1 MGKTNRKGKLNRNK
15 SKTKK
20 IRKHSKLCKCKPCK
34 YRKSSK
40 KSLKSKILRQKNQ
53 LPKHF
58 RKAKHHGGMNPGS
71 MNPGI
76 MKPSFA
82 YSNLSASMRGGKIPV
97 GLVGYPYDGGNVDT
111 WPGAL
116 ASSGVSAAN
125 HMSNYYPLSPNGSGA
140 GGVEYPIQSNDL
152 IGGKKRKRS
161 KALKKK
167 GKGKTKKNK
176 KYNQKGGFFPDIV
189 DLARQQI
196 TNATNTYNGFVGE
209 SPYPSPYPYEQPIN
223 ENVKLV
229 SFKPTDL

>member
-1 MGKTNRKGKLNRNK
+1 MGKTNRKNK
-15 SKTKK
+15 SYKNKTKK
-20 IRKHSKLCKCKPCK
+20 VKKHSKLCKCKSCK
-34 YRKSSK
+34 CRKNSNNQ
-40 KSLKSKILRQKNQ
+40 LKSKILRQKNK

-58 RKAKHHGGMNPGS
+58 RKAKYHGGMNPGG
-71 MNPGI
+71 MTY
-76 MKPSFA
+76 KPTFA
-82 YSNLSASMRGGKIPV
+82 YSNLSASMRGGKLPV

-140 GGVEYPIQSNDL
+140 GGVEYPIPSNNL
-152 IGGKKRKRS
+152 LGGKRKRS
-161 KALKKK
+161 KRLKKK
-167 GKGKTKKNK
+167 GKSKTKRN
-176 KYNQKGGFFPDIV
+176 KYNQKGGFFPDVV
-189 DLARQQI
+189 DLARQQL
-196 TNATNTYNGFVGE
+196 TNATNTYNAFVGE